1 MLHRWVSIR
10 NRGDAYQFLLFL
22 CRSPIFPSTK
32 SAFLCAFC
40 LRNPRF
46 RAFRAQNRGFCALLP
61 SEPPVFGRF
70 EHKIEVFVRFCL
82 PPPPVIWPFL
92 AQNRDFYALLDKHD
106 SGLRSER
113 QRHCRTRE
121 WHIIRL
127 VFILSRI
134 GKEGKIAFA
143 GVIGE
148 GLF

>member
-1 MLHRWVSIR
+1 MICRKATVALP
-10 NRGDAYQFLLFL
+10 DANYLSSQCQFL
-22 CRSPIFPSTK
+22 S
-32 SAFLCAFC
+32 
-40 LRNPRF
+40 F
-46 RAFRAQNRGFCALLP
+46 RVQNRGFCAL
-61 SEPPVFGRF
+61 R
-70 EHKIEVFVRFCL
+70 
-82 PPPPVIWPFL
+82 
-92 AQNRDFYALLDKHD
+92 DKHD
-106 SGLRSER
+106 SGRRSER